1 MTGKYYSFMVGQFE
15 CAVLQDGSR
24 LLGKESMLKRFKEN
38 SEAEYRQAYEEIGL
52 SLDEADDSFNVLL
65 VKAGE
70 ETVLVDSGEAGKPY
84 GGLVLESMKLAGIKP
99 EAVTRVVITHSH
111 GDHVLG
117 LLTDEGQPT
126 FPNATYVMSNE
137 ELAYWR
143 ERIDEGQQP
152 ILAMMEARGLRLID
166 ANADDQIVPGVSA
179 VPIPGHTPGQMAVLF
194 ESDGQKLIQLA
205 DMLHSPMQFAHPD
218 WSPVFD
224 ADTSISVATRR
235 NTLNRAAEEN
245 MLALFYHLTFPGL
258 GRVRRAEVGFGW
270 RSVSVD

>member
-1 MTGKYYSFMVGQFE
+1 MTANYYPFTLGQFE
-15 CAVLQDGSR
+15 CIVLQDGAR

-38 SEAEYRQAYEEIGL
+38 SEAEYRQAYSEIGL

-65 VKAGE
+65 VKVGE

-84 GGLVLESMKLAGIKP
+84 GGLVLESMKLAGLGP

-126 FPNATYVMSNE
+126 FPNATYMISKE
-137 ELAYWR
+137 ELAFWQG
-143 ERIDEGQQP
+143 RIDEGQQP

-166 ANADDQIVPGVSA
+166 MDSPIVSGVRA

-224 ADTSISVATRR
+224 ADASISVPTRR
-235 NTLNRAAEEN
+235 NTLNRVAEEN

-258 GRVRRAEVGFGW
+258 GRVRRAEQGFTW
-270 RSVSVD
+270 EAVRV